1 MTEYNLAETETTFN
15 QCADDRSKWRVY
27 SADPVMIR
35 KMESIGAVLLRQY
48 DDGVGRLYEIR
59 ADQLTLKKGKRQL
72 SPESR
77 ERLAERLRTM
87 RAAQSVRVPNA

>member
-1 MTEYNLAETETTFN
+1 MADYSLAETFTTFT

-35 KMESIGAVLLRQY
+35 KLESIGAVLLSQY

-59 ADQLTLKKGKRQL
+59 ADQMTLKKGKRQL

-77 ERLAERLRTM
+77 AALAKRLQDM
-87 RAAQSVRVPNA
+87 RAAQAVQGA